1 MSYLDTGGEVDAT
14 FSPWPN
20 YPPPTSFRVGMTPAV
35 CNNFF
40 VTTLQRDAGQSPE
53 GAQKLISICDLV
65 RDAYRGTINS
75 RTFVQNWTTGRLERD
90 APDVAVKN
98 LKKDEE
104 YEWDVDQADT
114 SETNSGVHAWEI
126 AHVYDGDPGG
136 KCTAYSDGQRSC
148 APINDDFMWDLGH
161 RIVLANWSEWNCVA
175 GAFLSHPH
183 HFSMT
188 DQNINDDTGLAYIRS
203 QGLLNPTVLRRGD
216 FLMRV
221 QGMDDNVSFYDMD
234 VRRENGWKQAI
245 QLSTQNGAAMSED
258 FSTGGFYM
266 PVLTMADNPFW
277 RADPSAWVPILQT
290 LKMDVMPYCAPLR
303 KTRPVMYRFWDSP
316 YSTALYGGPNFHCA
330 TMGGNA
336 GADTGDI
343 LLANVPYY
351 RKFLRDFM
359 ASDDSIMAWR
369 SSIGLPEND
378 EARYPHNYANYW
390 KVVQALEGECNANGK
405 SIWSDG
411 GNVLRTPTEFIGD
424 HYASSYVGKYY
435 EYINPTTPG
444 VGDSRANHFVLWDRD
459 ADPEFFKFRTFSPGS
474 PNLSAGDTTL
484 AYPTTFGENP
494 ATKLSMNQKRKVHQV
509 NMHATHDL
517 CYRDYFATFFHSGSW
532 DISHLNHEVHSSNV
546 GVVSDA
552 GMALLDDYMSHII
565 NGADITDLLPDGI
578 ALEDKMALS
587 GWFNNELTNLVLT
600 SLENAK
606 LTRLNE
612 FRKWVLKNGKSLS
625 QTQFRA
631 WCKYIAKAYP
641 RLEKTIQAFFDGLE
655 RAFGEFD
662 ITMMSGGTAFAKAMS
677 QAFTKAGVEASSVAL
692 AEALAAIKKAGD
704 AATTLPPAVW
714 KKFTELIGKVKAPP
728 TNLFDYIKSYLTVKR
743 ASTVKTLPTS
753 ADDSGVS
760 MDTLD
765 GQAIDMTGIYADNLE
780 ELDKFFQVDAI
791 QDIVKSL
798 EGQAL
803 KMGIAD
809 PVAFETLIVKL
820 KSDILKI
827 QFSNIKMR
835 TTFPRGAIPKDYVT
849 GAVTPEE
856 QVAGIFNVPPDLP
869 PSQVPLAKDV
879 EEIVKIQDFEGD
891 SDAPFL
897 RGRRGA
903 ASLEEAAKNAET
915 VENAA
920 APAADIQKAAAAL
933 DAVEKEVTTA
943 AAQVA
948 PAAVEAVEGLTL
960 SSIAAEAA
968 PLILMFAFS
977 EVLDYF
983 IQKAEKEAEEAA
995 AYKAAHDEMNAF
1007 YEGKV
1012 YLNTE
1017 FFTASEIA
1025 RIQTRHFDD
1034 KNLSWGSPTERPW
1047 VRFDLLTR
1055 LIVNNT
1061 MCLAMVD
1068 ETWRKS
1074 EMGYDKQQLVIHI
1087 RQTEWLSTCEAIR
1100 VLRLL
1105 DYSIRAPMWKDAP
1118 EEDAEHEQFSKYHFP
1133 FTDTVPN
1140 GMIREFMTPI
1150 PCLTPL
1156 DNPLM
1161 MFNLSKDLY
1170 GSVYGASDEEVW
1182 LMKDSPI
1189 YARFSVQQGYILP
1202 DNWKEL
1208 AQADLATKNP
1218 NGRITGEYLIDRD
1231 SSDNTV
1237 MYYYTDGRTV
1247 YSPDSDDWEY
1257 LLTTPRFTKYGT
1269 VPTPYVT
1276 VIRTID
1282 PLTGLPKEVKNIVE
1296 PVPVFA
1302 PDKSPTMFISSA
1314 DPTFAW
1320 PTLRERG
1327 GPMNF
1332 IVKELHYFDTHK
1344 IHLTGDDGV
1353 NLSTVGESA
1362 IGKHT
1367 SRLILQPTPIII
1379 EDDAKIVVLI
1389 DNPEYSREKWERVK
1403 RALNIGEQTTYFLQA
1418 SLEHAD
1424 ANWRKYNWPHPLRLI
1439 DNEAPSSGSVISYPN
1454 LTLEESETDPTTNM
1468 AFVQS
1473 KLPPNAT
1480 LVKWELIT
1488 TWNYQDAQYNWKFTW
1503 EVKGFPLAADGYTG
1517 KAYIFDF
1524 ASSVDWMAFMAPS
1537 PEIGCGY
1544 TLTADSTTQEYH
1556 YFVIS
1561 EKDFDMSQWG
1571 LFPDM
1576 ITYIAAHED
1585 DFPPELVN
1593 YFKAKNSPTYEDYIS
1608 GLCIW
1613 PAPGPRDDPGR
1624 TAPTLFTRKIDGLN
1638 LNQVGTDG
1646 NRVIQN
1652 MSALDVAFFTFKNLG
1667 GGKEGLNPPIYLA
1680 PGDVHPAVQDDT
1692 TKFVVILKGE
1702 IDDDVDPLDPWKEEF
1717 LYDPDKGIGNVHR
1730 SLIVKNDISAAF
1742 YLLIL
1747 DNPHFNVSPKLTKLK
1762 ARFSQIIEATAG
1774 MKCYAILRYFI
1785 ETQFMMHVQ
1794 LKPPSKDQEDI
1805 CSWLLNTIHIHTD
1818 GGVRITPRT
1827 IRQQIALYN
1836 VGSDLTHPT
1845 RFDEI
1850 YSADYDVDAFFKAH
1864 PGFAAPDTECIESYG
1879 APTIPNGGLLFG
1891 TELSIREGRGNPTQW
1906 AEKYAYLGFG
1916 EEPDTQTLK
1925 ELLITIGTDALKH
1938 NEEFVDDVMNNRLTD
1953 LEALPKCKAAASQ
1966 HGELVHLLHL
1976 AEKLRNLRVDILMK
1990 DRAEKEDEM
1999 LMDVERR
2006 LEETV
2011 NSNMWGGPIDEA
2023 GQNFLLML
2031 KNLGAIRDHR
2041 TVVDKSALHTLNNH
2055 EALCAQACKESYND
2069 DGRAG
2074 LRTGTSLHYYIPD
2087 ISSAEMAYFYNPHN
2101 QNLLVACRGTSV
2113 GKDLEKADID
2123 VEPLQDPGTYTPA
2136 GIKKWGIDSIKRKLS
2151 AAVSPMSDLYTDFM
2165 IVVGKQDGSP
2175 RHKKSLDEVN
2185 DILKKYVVKSVT
2197 VTGHSLGG
2205 SIAVFI
2211 HQQLFL
2217 SGVESTCV
2225 IFNAGIGLDK
2235 SYFDMVAQ
2243 EKSGSLVEWA
2253 KHLTTFHIAGESGS
2267 IMQSDP
2273 VSFLSGGIG
2282 DAKRQKAVT
2291 GAGVPTRLAAHS
2303 LSNFISDSVVRDI
2316 HDTYTLPTR

>member
-1 MSYLDTGGEVDAT
+1 MSYLDVSTEVDAT

-20 YPPPTSFRVGMTPAV
+20 YPPPMSFRVGMTPAV

-65 RDAYRGTINS
+65 RDANRGTINS

-90 APDVAVKN
+90 APDGAVKN

-234 VRRENGWKQAI
+234 VHRENGWKQAI

-266 PVLTMADNPFW
+266 PVLSMADNPFW
-277 RADPSAWVPILQT
+277 RADPSEWVPILQT

-316 YSTALYGGPNFHCA
+316 YSTALYGGPTFHCA

-390 KVVQALEGECNANGK
+390 KVVQALEGECNADGK

-444 VGDSRANHFVLWDRD
+444 VGDSRANHFVLWDRAAHPD
-459 ADPEFFKFRTFSPGS
+459 FFKFRTFSPGS
-474 PNLSAGDTTL
+474 PGLSAGDTTL
-484 AYPTTFGENP
+484 AYPTTFGDNP
-494 ATKLSMNQKRKVHQV
+494 RSKLSMNQKRKVHQV

-532 DISHLNHEVHSSNV
+532 DTSHLNHEVHSSNV

-728 TNLFDYIKSYLTVKR
+728 TNIFDYIKSYLTVKR

-753 ADDSGVS
+753 ADASGIS

-765 GQAIDMTGIYADNLE
+765 GQALDMTGIYSATDE
-780 ELDKFFQVDAI
+780 ELDKFFHS
-791 QDIVKSL
+791 DIIEGLTKSL
-798 EGQAL
+798 EEEFTRTGQIGQFAKTLDAL
-803 KMGIAD
+803 KNDVKAIRNISLKYKTG
-809 PVAFETLIVKL
+809 FEGV
-820 KSDILKI
+820 
-827 QFSNIKMR
+827 MW
-835 TTFPRGAIPKDYVT
+835 PRGMIPKQHVT

-869 PSQVPLAKDV
+869 PSQVPLAKNV
-879 EEIVKIQDFEGD
+879 EEIVKIQDFQGD

-897 RGRRGA
+897 RGRRGV
-903 ASLEEAAKNAET
+903 ASLAEAAKNAET
-915 VENAA
+915 VEKAA

-933 DAVEKEVTTA
+933 DAVKKEVTTA

-960 SSIAAEAA
+960 SSIVAEAA

-1007 YEGKV
+1007 YEGRV

-1118 EEDAEHEQFSKYHFP
+1118 EEDKEEEQFSKYHFP

-1208 AQADLATKNP
+1208 AQADLATKNT
-1218 NGRITGEYLIDRD
+1218 NGRITGEYQIDRD

-1276 VIRTID
+1276 VINTID
-1282 PLTGLPKEVKNIVE
+1282 PLTNLPIVVKNIVE

-1353 NLSTVGESA
+1353 DLSTVGESA

-1367 SRLILQPTPIII
+1367 SRLILQPTPMFIP
-1379 EDDAKIVVLI
+1379 DDAKIAVLT

-1403 RALNIGEQTTYFLQA
+1403 KALNIGDQTTYFTQA
-1418 SLEHAD
+1418 SLERAEVD
-1424 ANWRKYNWPHPLRLI
+1424 WRKYKFPHPLRLI
-1439 DNEAPSSGSVISYPN
+1439 DNELPTSGVAYADVS
-1454 LTLEESETDPTTNM
+1454 EEKDTEDPTTIDGYV
-1468 AFVQS
+1468 AS
-1473 KLPPNAT
+1473 KIPPGAT
-1480 LVKWELIT
+1480 LVKWEKKQMSAYPTL
-1488 TWNYQDAQYNWKFTW
+1488 WWSWVFYW
-1503 EVKGFPLAADGYTG
+1503 EKIGFPLADPSGTAGTG
-1517 KAYIFDF
+1517 FIFDF
-1524 ASSVDWMAFMAPS
+1524 ASSIDWMAFVKPH
-1537 PEIGCGY
+1537 PDLPGVCGQMLSDPNLAEEY
-1544 TLTADSTTQEYH
+1544 TYV
-1556 YFVIS
+1556 VIS
-1561 EKDFDMSQWG
+1561 DGDFSVAEWEYSNVLRDFGHYDVPPG
-1571 LFPDM
+1571 LEPYSD
-1576 ITYIAAHED
+1576 YIASLCYWPPVD
-1585 DFPPELVN
+1585 DNNPSAF
-1593 YFKAKNSPTYEDYIS
+1593 YPTVDTQKIA
-1608 GLCIW
+1608 GL
-1613 PAPGPRDDPGR
+1613 
-1624 TAPTLFTRKIDGLN
+1624 TLNR
-1638 LNQVGTDG
+1638 VGTWAST
-1646 NRVIQN
+1646 RTIQSL
-1652 MSALDVAFFTFKNLG
+1652 SALDVAFFTFKDLG
-1667 GGKEGLNPPIYLA
+1667 NNGKEGLNAPIYLA
-1680 PGDVHPAVQDDT
+1680 PGESMSHVDA
-1692 TKFVVILKGE
+1692 TKFVFTLKGE
-1702 IDDDVDPLDPWKEEF
+1702 VEEFDDPLDPWKEEF
-1717 LYDPDKGIGNVHR
+1717 LYDPDKGFGNVHR
-1730 SLIVKNDISAAF
+1730 SLIVTTDASSMFN
-1742 YLLIL
+1742 LIVL

-1762 ARFSQIIEATAG
+1762 ARFSQIIKATAG

-1785 ETQFMMHVQ
+1785 ETQFMVHVQ

-1845 RFDEI
+1845 RFDKI

-1864 PGFAAPDTECIESYG
+1864 PGFATPDTECIESYG

-1925 ELLITIGTDALKH
+1925 ALLITIGTDALKH

-2031 KNLGAIRDHR
+2031 KNIGAIRDHR

-2055 EALCAQACKESYND
+2055 EALCAQACKESYDPKN
-2069 DGRAG
+2069 RAG

-2087 ISSAEMAYFYNPHN
+2087 ISSDEMAYFYNPHN

-2113 GKDLEKADID
+2113 TKDLEKSYID
-2123 VEPLQDPGTYTPA
+2123 VEPLKDPGTYTPA

-2165 IVVGKQDGSP
+2165 IVVGKQDDSP
-2175 RHKKSLDEVN
+2175 RHKSSLDEVN

-2217 SGVESTCV
+2217 LGVESTCV

-2235 SYFDMVAQ
+2235 KYFDMVAQ

-2282 DAKRQKAVT
+2282 DSKRQKAVT
-2291 GAGVPTRLAAHS
+2291 GAGVPTRLDAHS